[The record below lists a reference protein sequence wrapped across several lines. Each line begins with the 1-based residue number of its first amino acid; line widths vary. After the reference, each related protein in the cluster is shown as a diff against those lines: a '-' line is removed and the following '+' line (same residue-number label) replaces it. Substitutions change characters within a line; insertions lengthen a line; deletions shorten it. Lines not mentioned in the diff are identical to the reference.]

1 MPKRKTP
8 ELKPKE
14 QFERFKETVRKLE
27 IDETGKEMERAFVE
41 LSRQRAKKSSSSS
54 DRN

>member
-1 MPKRKTP
+1 MPKRKEP

-27 IDETGKEMERAFVE
+27 IDETGRI
-41 LSRQRAKKSSSSS
+41 
-54 DRN
+54 